1 MTAARTR
8 APLGPRFWRVW
19 TAAGISYLGDGVRAA
34 ALPLL
39 AAGLTHAPL
48 AVASVTVAEGLPW
61 ALFALVA
68 GALVDRLDRR
78 KVMGIADLCRFAV
91 VGLLALLVASH
102 HATIAWICVAAFAL
116 GTAQTM
122 FDNASQAILPNV
134 VAQPLLQRANSRLA
148 MAEILAESFAGPPL
162 GAALFVGLAALPFL
176 VDSASFLVA
185 ALLVLTMAG
194 SYRAPRTGPP
204 RRLHHEIAEGLRWLW
219 RHRLIRTL
227 ALMLTV
233 WNLVASAIAAVF
245 VLYALRTLHL
255 GKVQYG
261 VLLTAAAVGG
271 LVGSLVATRVIDR
284 LGPGRTLAAVVLGG
298 AASYFGLALARQV
311 AVVGLLIAVE
321 AMMGVIWNV
330 VTVSARQTI
339 IPTQL
344 FGRVNSVYRF
354 LSWGS
359 IPIGAALGGALATA
373 FGLRAPFVVACVAL
387 LVMIASGGR
396 VVNQRSF
403 DHAFAEAAARRADDT
418 DERDATGEPAGTRIP
433 SPME

>member
-1 MTAARTR
+1 MSRSRHAVDRSR
-8 APLGPRFWRVW
+8 LGSRFWRVW
-19 TAAGISYLGDGVRAA
+19 VAAGISYIGDGVRAA

-39 AAGLTHAPL
+39 AAGITRQPL

-61 ALFALVA
+61 ALFALIA

-78 KVMGIADLCRFAV
+78 RVMGIADLCRFV
-91 VGLLALLVASH
+91 TVGLLAIAVATDHASIPLL
-102 HATIAWICVAAFAL
+102 CVAGFAL

-134 VAQPLLQRANSRLA
+134 VVQPLLERANSRLA
-148 MAEILAESFAGPPL
+148 TVEILSESFVGPPL
-162 GAALFVGLAALPFL
+162 GAALFVGLAALPFV
-176 VDSASFLVA
+176 VDSASFLIA
-185 ALLVLTMAG
+185 ALLVLTLPG

-219 RHRLIRTL
+219 HHRLIRTL
-227 ALMLTV
+227 AFMLTV
-233 WNLVASAIAAVF
+233 WNLVASAIVAVF
-245 VLYALRTLHL
+245 VLFALHTLHL

-261 VLLTAAAVGG
+261 LLLTAAAVGG
-271 LVGSLVATRVIDR
+271 LIGSLLATRVIAR
-284 LGPGRTLAAVVLGG
+284 LGPSWSLRVAVLGG
-298 AASYFGLALARQV
+298 ATSYLGIALAHNV
-311 AVVGLLIAVE
+311 AVVALLTGLEGLV
-321 AMMGVIWNV
+321 GVTWNV

-339 IPTQL
+339 IPTEL

-373 FGLRAPFVVACVAL
+373 FGLRAPFFLASVAL
-387 LVMIASGGR
+387 LVMIALGSR

-403 DHAFAEAAARRADDT
+403 DAAFAAAAARDADD
-418 DERDATGEPAGTRIP
+418 AVAQPAGTMLP
-433 SPME
+433 